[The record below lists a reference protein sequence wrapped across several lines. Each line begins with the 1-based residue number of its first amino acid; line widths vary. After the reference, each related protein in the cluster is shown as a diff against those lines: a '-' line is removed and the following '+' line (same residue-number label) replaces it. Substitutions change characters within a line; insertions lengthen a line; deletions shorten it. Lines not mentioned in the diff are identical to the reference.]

1 MVNAAG
7 RTQTAG
13 RAQNQRA
20 DARRNRAAIL
30 DAAIRCLGRNPEA
43 SVGEIAREAGVGRV
57 TLYGHFSARTE
68 LVDAAFAH
76 AIDEGERALSA
87 VDLQGDAEQALVRL
101 IGTSW
106 TLVDRFR
113 SLLLA
118 AQGVLPPGR
127 IRSLHARPMERMHGL
142 VTRGQRDG
150 VFRTDL
156 PASWLVGTIHSVM
169 HGATEEIN
177 EGRIDPDEAPR
188 FISATV
194 IAALAATSVRPLP
207 APDGETQ

>member
-1 MVNAAG
+1 MAKATG
-7 RTQTAG
+7 RTQPAS

-30 DAAIRCLGRNPEA
+30 AAAIQCLGRNPEA

-57 TLYGHFSARTE
+57 TLYGHFATRTE
-68 LVDAAFAH
+68 LVDAAFVE
-76 AIDEGERALSA
+76 AIEEGERALSA

-127 IRSLHARPMERMHGL
+127 IRSLHERPMERMHGL

-150 VFRTDL
+150 VFRSDL

-169 HGATEEIN
+169 HGATEESN
-177 EGRIDPDEAPR
+177 EGRLDPDDAAR

-194 IAALAATSVRPLP
+194 VAALAAANARLQPT
-207 APDGETQ
+207 PDGEPR